1 MATQLHMITA
11 VVQSK
16 VGDEVI
22 AAAINAGA
30 TGATYFDAEG
40 TGIRQRLGPQARDI
54 EASKRAVF
62 IVTEQGRTDAVFA
75 AVVKAG
81 KLEDPGQGFACVQE
95 VLKAVGF
102 VAARR

>member
-1 MATQLHMITA
+1 MANQLRMITA

-16 VGDEVI
+16 LGDEVVD
-22 AAAINAGA
+22 AAIKAGA
-30 TGATYFDAEG
+30 TGATYYAAEG
-40 TGIRQRLGPQARDI
+40 TGIRQRLGPQATSI
-54 EASKRAVF
+54 EASKRVVH
-62 IVTEQGRTDAVFA
+62 IVVEQGDADAVFA